1 MLKNKKLTVY
11 SYPEHY
17 VIDGPEGH
25 MSAFL
30 NELLEMNYDLDT
42 LPVGVYE
49 LTARFKKL
57 KLYTKLTRIDEI

>member
-17 VIDGPEGH
+17 VVDGPKTRT
-25 MSAFL
+25 STFL
-30 NELLEMNYDLDT
+30 DVMLEKNFDLDT

-49 LTARFKKL
+49 FTVRYKFPKFYSRLRK
-57 KLYTKLTRIDEI
+57 ID